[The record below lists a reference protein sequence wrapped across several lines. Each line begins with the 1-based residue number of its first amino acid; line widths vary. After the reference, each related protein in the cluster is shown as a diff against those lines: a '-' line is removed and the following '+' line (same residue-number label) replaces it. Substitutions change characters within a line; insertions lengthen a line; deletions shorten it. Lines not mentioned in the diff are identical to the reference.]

1 VANTSTVNIKHFKF
15 QPSPVSIA
23 TGDTVQWVN
32 QDDMTHTVTAD
43 NGQFDSG
50 PLNKNDTF
58 SQTFTTA
65 GTVNYHCN
73 IHTGMKGAVTVS

>member
-1 VANTSTVNIKHFKF
+1 VANTTIVNIQHFRF

-23 TGDTVQWVN
+23 KGDTVQWVN
-32 QDDMTHTVTAD
+32 QDDMNHTVTAD

-73 IHTGMKGAVTVS
+73 IHPGMKGTIVVS